1 MKIYEDYLHIDK
13 KNCVC
18 IWTTRWSTRK
28 NAMTCESERNVQIG
42 HVHKSMQCNM
52 MRVDG
57 TNASDSLQHDEK
69 KDCASSGACGGR
81 G

>member
-1 MKIYEDYLHIDK
+1 
-13 KNCVC
+13 
-18 IWTTRWSTRK
+18 
-28 NAMTCESERNVQIG
+28 MTCESERNVQIG